1 MKKLLLLVIVVFA
14 VGSFIFA
21 AEKSSKPVDSQVAVQ
36 SILSG
41 KITDK
46 LSGEELAGVLV
57 RIQGTDQ
64 ECYTDFDG
72 NFKFASV
79 MPGDYKLD
87 VELISYKN
95 LETQKIHV
103 GTKEAHELKI
113 NLEQAQ

>member
-1 MKKLLLLVIVVFA
+1 MKKLVLLIIVVLT
-14 VGSFIFA
+14 VGSFTFA

-57 RIQGTDQ
+57 RIEGT
-64 ECYTDFDG
+64 EESCYTDFEG

-79 MPGDYKLD
+79 KPGDYKLNI
-87 VELISYKN
+87 EMISYKN

>member
-1 MKKLLLLVIVVFA
+1 MKKIILLIIVVFA
-14 VGSFIFA
+14 VGSFTFA
-21 AEKSSKPVDSQVAVQ
+21 SEKSSKPVDSQVAVQ
-36 SILSG
+36 SILTG

-57 RIQGTDQ
+57 KIEGTD
-64 ECYTDFDG
+64 ETCYSDFEG
-72 NFKFASV
+72 NFKFTAV
-79 MPGDYKLD
+79 TPGDYKLNI
-87 VELISYKN
+87 ELISYEN